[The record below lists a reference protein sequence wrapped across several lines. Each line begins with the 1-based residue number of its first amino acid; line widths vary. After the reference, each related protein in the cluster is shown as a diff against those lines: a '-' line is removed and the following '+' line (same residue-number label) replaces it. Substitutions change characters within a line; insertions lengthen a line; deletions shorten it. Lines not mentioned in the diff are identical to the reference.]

1 MISFTL
7 NVQNG
12 QIHRGGESSFMVSR
26 GLGAQGNEVTEFPL
40 GVIKIFF
47 FFNYLFIY
55 LFKKFFLFVVNFVFQ
70 NQIEVVISQIYEC
83 VLSRFRCVQLGAT
96 LWTVDSQAPL
106 SMGSSRQECWS
117 GFPCPLPRDL
127 PNPGVKHRSLALAG
141 RFFTTTT
148 TWESFTDI
156 QIY

>member
-1 MISFTL
+1 MLHERSQTCKTIHCMISFTL

-40 GVIKIFF
+40 GVIKIF
-47 FFNYLFIY
+47 
-55 LFKKFFLFVVNFVFQ
+55 Q
-70 NQIEVVISQIYEC
+70 NQIEVVISQIYDC
-83 VLSRFRCVQLGAT
+83 VLSLFRCVQLGAT

-148 TWESFTDI
+148 TWESLTDI
-156 QIY
+156 EIY